1 MIVGIHHIGVSV
13 ESLDRSATFY
23 ERAFGFE
30 EVYRFPLRDNAAGRA
45 MLQLPAIAGN
55 AAMLRGPNMIVEVF
69 EFAGAKARDYD
80 RPVNA
85 PGITHFCLQT
95 STMEEA
101 SARMKAAGG
110 RFPSEPTDLGADILY
125 AYPRDPDRNVIEIE
139 CLPATGE
146 TAPAWAAHVS
156 ITTPDIDRAVAFYER
171 LTGAT
176 ARRSG
181 RLGPNAKIDQVA
193 NLEGVELSGAWL
205 PVGNVQLEFWQY
217 HQPPAPRVDEGRL
230 VSDPGY
236 SHFAFEV
243 DDLVAERARAQE
255 LGMVFQ
261 GEPIETGGI
270 CATYGR
276 DPDGIVV
283 ELIQFRDADRRRA
296 IAAFPDPGVVPRV
309 EQARAQG
316 AMQ

>member
-13 ESLDRSATFY
+13 ESVDRSAGFY

-30 EVYRFPLRDNAAGRA
+30 EIYRFPLTDDAAGRA
-45 MLQLPAIAGN
+45 MLQLPTIAGT
-55 AAMLRGPNMIVEVF
+55 AAMLRGPNMVVEVF
-69 EFAGAKARDYD
+69 EFAGGKARDYD

-95 STMEEA
+95 HSMEEA
-101 SARMKAAGG
+101 SERMIAAGG
-110 RFPSEPTDLGADILY
+110 RFPSEPTDLGADIVY
-125 AYPRDPDRNVIEIE
+125 AYPRDPDRNVIELE
-139 CLPATGE
+139 GLPATGE
-146 TAPAWAAHVS
+146 TALAWAAHVS

-171 LTGAT
+171 LTGRT

-205 PVGNVQLEFWQY
+205 SVGNVQLEFWQY
-217 HQPPAPRVDEGRL
+217 HEPPAHSLDEGRL

-261 GEPIETGGI
+261 GEPIEMGGI

-283 ELIQFRDADRRRA
+283 EFIQFRGADRGRA
-296 IAAFPDPGVVPRV
+296 IAAFPDPGIVARV
-309 EQARAQG
+309 ERARSQAAVQ
-316 AMQ
+316 